1 MDLLYLLHSIL
12 RKKWIILFSTLVGVA
27 AGVAFALTIKKTYT
41 ALAQYSTGF
50 TMGKKVQIKSDE
62 TFNIFE
68 IDFQFKNV
76 IETFK
81 SPTVLGMVSYKLML
95 HDLESDQP
103 YRIVT
108 PEQKKTKNYT
118 AVDQAK
124 LQNTLRV
131 KIALMEELSTHDPE
145 ERKMRDF

>member
-1 MDLLYLLHSIL
+1 MDLLYLLHSLL
-12 RKKWIILFSTLVGVA
+12 RKKWIIIFSCLVGLA
-27 AGVAFALTIKKTYT
+27 AGIAFALTIKKTYT

-50 TMGKKVQIKSDE
+50 TMGKKVKIVSDE

-95 HDLESDQP
+95 HDLGTDHP
-103 YRIVT
+103 YRILKE
-108 PEQKKTKNYT
+108 EQKKSPAYT
-118 AVDQAK
+118 QVDQAK
-124 LQNTLRV
+124 MKNVLRS
-131 KIALMEELSTHDPE
+131 KIVYMEVLSTNDPE
-145 ERKMRDF
+145 EKKM